1 MFANLIQ
8 LITGRPPAAEPYEL
22 AFVKDVHVRQ
32 RRARRPKV
40 ERLLLVCWVLIAL
53 KSWLVIWAVA
63 KYHVP
68 IHPLWVIVPTVL
80 FALLCTLVYLLR
92 DS

>member
-1 MFANLIQ
+1 
-8 LITGRPPAAEPYEL
+8 
-22 AFVKDVHVRQ
+22 
-32 RRARRPKV
+32 
-40 ERLLLVCWVLIAL
+40 VLIAL